1 VTIKADLSAN
11 TSDLARPPQL
21 KALFCSFSRLSWG
34 TMAEDSDSYAEAA
47 QHAPEAG
54 QAVEFWKMLANG
66 YVGLEGPEGLEPI
79 DYRDAITL
87 KNTALLYSVNKSDR
101 SLTDDRGPRICDIM
115 EAAWNFVAM
124 EDNTSDIKGSF
135 ADSDDCQSDGGPEG
149 YVEARAF
156 SSPAVATLWLN
167 MAAFVTNIE
176 DDAEVP
182 ASGAMIA
189 SCFYSEPGTNHR
201 QINDQTMDMIFREKN
216 GLSTV
221 ISTAMG
227 LEESSEFRPMA
238 EQKYM
243 VHPYYVQAGNGME
256 GVEDHSVIRPVS
268 DFVADTSLAGK
279 PIAMPLQPHRAH
291 ELHEKLFD
299 TKFCVLDEHIDPKEE
314 ALLVLMSII
323 NRLHVTYHG
332 LGHEKDWARLFWR
345 LYRIIHKGKPGML
358 STDPVPPIYPK
369 FADDLTLQTR
379 IMFNSITSVRLASLD
394 GKTRLYSVI
403 YAQMLRRPELSIE
416 ELTALDK
423 CNIPHPNRNNTS
435 MFREMGK
442 GATIGL
448 VYQKSATVNPANEIP
463 AQFTRDD
470 MLQIARYSNSVQTT
484 ASLNRNRE
492 FVDVF
497 VSVINELIIK
507 GDDCTSNAMAAPID
521 PVDLRTEHQ
530 QRDGQGAF
538 AKFMK
543 EGNHF
548 EAAHASIAGTL
559 MDETT
564 GFAATATI
572 AFKKQYRLTTTE
584 DATVKFLQ
592 LLGEKCRTAYTGA
605 LMRGAPLG
613 LMAMAMLVTDFC
625 HSKTSLLKMK
635 TLFVRG
641 ARPGKEMPIPWN
653 RKGATYHKETIR
665 EREVS

>member
-1 VTIKADLSAN
+1 
-11 TSDLARPPQL
+11 
-21 KALFCSFSRLSWG
+21 
-34 TMAEDSDSYAEAA
+34 MAENSDSYAKAA
-47 QHAPEAG
+47 QHSPEA
-54 QAVEFWKMLANG
+54 VELWKMLANG
-66 YVGLEGPEGLEPI
+66 YVGLEGLLRCKEPI
-79 DYRDAITL
+79 DEHRDAITL
-87 KNTALLYSVNKSDR
+87 KKNTALLYSVNKSAR
-101 SLTDDRGPRICDIM
+101 NLTDPRGSRIDTIM
-115 EAAWNFVAM
+115 KDAWKFVAV
-124 EDNTSDIKGSF
+124 EDNTKTKGSF
-135 ADSDDCQSDGGPEG
+135 AESDNCQSEGGPEG

-156 SSPAVATLWLN
+156 ASPAVATLWLN

-176 DDAEVP
+176 DDTEVP
-182 ASGAMIA
+182 ASGATTA

-201 QINDQTMDMIFREKN
+201 QINDRTMDMIFREKE
-216 GLSTV
+216 GVPTV

-227 LEESSEFRPMA
+227 LEESSEFRPIA

-243 VHPYYVQAGNGME
+243 VHPYYVQAGNEME
-256 GVEDHSVIRPVS
+256 GVDDHSVIRPVS

-299 TKFCVLDEHIDPKEE
+299 TKFRVLDKHIDPKEE

-323 NRLHVTYHG
+323 NRLHVTYNG
-332 LGHEKDWARLFWR
+332 LSHEENWAKLFWR
-345 LYRIIHKGKPGML
+345 LYRIIHKGKPGMS
-358 STDPVPPIYPK
+358 STDPVPPIYPT

-379 IMFNSITSVRLASLD
+379 VMFNSITSVRLASLD

-403 YAQMLRRPELSIE
+403 CAQMLRRPELSIE
-416 ELTALDK
+416 ELIVQDK
-423 CNIPHPNRNNTS
+423 CNITHPNRNDS

-448 VYQKSATVNPANEIP
+448 VYQKSATVNPASETP
-463 AQFTRDD
+463 AHFTRED
-470 MLQIARYSNSVQTT
+470 MIQIARYSNSVQTT

-497 VSVINELIIK
+497 VKVINELILK
-507 GDDCTSNAMAAPID
+507 GDDCASNDMAAPID

-530 QRDGQGAF
+530 KQDGQDAF

-572 AFKKQYRLTTTE
+572 AFKQWNHLTGSTTE
-584 DATVKFLQ
+584 ATRAKFLQ
-592 LLGEKCRTAYTGA
+592 LLATKCGTAYTGA
-605 LMRGAPLG
+605 LMKGAPMG
-613 LMAMAMLVTDFC
+613 LMAIAMLVTDFC
-625 HSKTSLLKMK
+625 YSKTSLQKMK
-635 TLFVRG
+635 KLFVTG
-641 ARPGKEMPIPWN
+641 ARPGKGMPIPWN
-653 RKGATYHKETIR
+653 REGVTYHKETIR